1 MVFDVFSF
9 VYVPAVYCDFQAPCG
24 GETPLDIQCKIADR
38 SGCAVN
44 GCAKEQ
50 VLSCKVKG
58 LICLHAKQPELN
70 GEQCQC
76 CDYKVR
82 YLCPGMF
89 LSLIYQAV
97 GIFLILDGTY

>member
-1 MVFDVFSF
+1 M
-9 VYVPAVYCDFQAPCG
+9 
-24 GETPLDIQCKIADR
+24 DIQCKIADR
-38 SGCAVN
+38 SGCAAN

-58 LICLHAKQPELN
+58 LTCLHAKQPELN

-82 YLCPGMF
+82 YLCPGT
-89 LSLIYQAV
+89 LLCLIYLVV
-97 GIFLILDGTY
+97 GIFST